1 MIKVHWPT
9 FFSIQLM
16 IIPPFED
23 NSGDWQ
29 KAAIRLSNKIRIHV
43 NNTNLGPT
51 LMKGLNRVNIM
62 IYIITNGNLSGS
74 PFLGSKRKEW

>member
-1 MIKVHWPT
+1 MIKVHWST

-16 IIPPFED
+16 IIPTFED

-29 KAAIRLSNKIRIHV
+29 NSAIRLSNKIRIHV

-51 LMKGLNRVNIM
+51 LMKGHNRVNKIC
-62 IYIITNGNLSGS
+62 IITNGNLSGS
-74 PFLGSKRKEW
+74 PFLGSKREEW

>member
-23 NSGDWQ
+23 NWGDWQ

-51 LMKGLNRVNIM
+51 LMKGHNRVNKIC
-62 IYIITNGNLSGS
+62 IITNGNLSGS